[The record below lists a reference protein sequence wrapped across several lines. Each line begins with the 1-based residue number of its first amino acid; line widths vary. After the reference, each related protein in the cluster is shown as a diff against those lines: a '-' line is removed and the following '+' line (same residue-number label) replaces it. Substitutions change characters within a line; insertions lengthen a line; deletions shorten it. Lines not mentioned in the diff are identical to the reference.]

1 MRCHAGSLV
10 CCLRTKK
17 CRCSDR
23 RAMNGVPGV
32 MQLLSNGS
40 PSGAGSPR
48 RCAAARASMASR
60 ALRKRRER
68 CWFICA
74 AWWGGARVRSGPLAA
89 RGGVG
94 APWRAVRRRRWP
106 CTASSPAASSG
117 HTRRAASVTCGWGGQ
132 APLHAAVRAA
142 GCARARRASRRAGDG
157 RRSARC
163 AQRPDASAQDAALL
177 SCLNEVVQVAKHLD
191 HHLVLRRD
199 ARQRAD
205 AVPVAGRGRRSG
217 QQQPHAVSAG

>member
-48 RCAAARASMASR
+48 RCAAARASEASR
-60 ALRKRRER
+60 ALRKRRHR

-74 AWWGGARVRSGPLAA
+74 AGVARQHSEAAAA
-89 RGGVG
+89 RHEVAHALARG
-94 APWRAVRRRRWP
+94 ATPSMAMY
-106 CTASSPAASSG
+106 SIF
-117 HTRRAASVTCGWGGQ
+117 WG
-132 APLHAAVRAA
+132 
-142 GCARARRASRRAGDG
+142 
-157 RRSARC
+157 
-163 AQRPDASAQDAALL
+163 
-177 SCLNEVVQVAKHLD
+177 
-191 HHLVLRRD
+191 
-199 ARQRAD
+199 
-205 AVPVAGRGRRSG
+205 
-217 QQQPHAVSAG
+217 